1 MQAPSEP
8 QTPTLSA
15 GGSDANSTQP
25 TTPSSAPQRPSTRP
39 QSQSKPSK
47 PAVPVVPV
55 LPVVP
60 RQPAKDDVSRPS
72 ELTPK
77 SEAAPTN
84 EPAETPQ
91 DATETPEEPA
101 RSAPKSW
108 ADLVRSRASAK
119 AASAQSSPAT
129 EANGLVAHQRKS
141 LADVLTNL
149 GDDVSQYGDKVAFL
163 EPRGL
168 VNTGNM
174 CYMNSVS
181 YHFPVLC
188 WFINRLTLYLR
199 CSKYWFPA
207 CLSIAFW
214 TILVAR
220 PFIASRATF
229 RWSIPCKLIPSF
241 PNKLILTVFLG
252 SCSYGSSVSLTLHSR
267 KSN

>member
-1 MQAPSEP
+1 MNIVSLIENQVPWLSVPEEPFPDRAPRKRRTKGRALQSAAVELPAKNGLGEKQGAVKRVGATVQAPSEP

-39 QSQSKPSK
+39 QSQSKLSK

-77 SEAAPTN
+77 SEAAPAN
-84 EPAETPQ
+84 DPAETPQ

-181 YHFPVLC
+181 YHFLFYVG
-188 WFINRLTLYLR
+188 
-199 CSKYWFPA
+199 S
-207 CLSIAFW
+207 
-214 TILVAR
+214 
-220 PFIASRATF
+220 
-229 RWSIPCKLIPSF
+229 LI
-241 PNKLILTVFLG
+241 G
-252 SCSYGSSVSLTLHSR
+252 
-267 KSN
+267 